1 MKFWVGVLAALAFAP
16 AAWAQDWATAEVC
29 RVDEARIDEQVFAP
43 ADREA
48 LEAAA
53 ARIENRRGRFWRV
66 VSPDGAV
73 SHLWG
78 TYHSSDPVILDLPDQ
93 VRTAIDGSRAVAVEI
108 DFVLPSR
115 QAVRD
120 AQYIEGRFRKARDPF
135 DVLPGDSPLAG
146 LGVDIK
152 FWVLDRAIE
161 LGWTEDAE
169 LILSPAGMA
178 EMLLADPC
186 EDFAYGVL
194 PIQDDY
200 VQLLGRLA
208 GADIIGLE
216 KPGDFLDDMNAPE
229 AKDTVEAII
238 AIYASYLKPMT
249 SNAER
254 ATSFAIYRE
263 GRLGLLAAWDEAFI
277 GQVLGARGAEAL
289 RLTDDYLLDF
299 RNERFMDRLADE
311 LPQGGVFIA
320 VGAGHLPGS
329 SGLVT
334 LLREA
339 GYDVT
344 RVVLPGEAE

>member
-1 MKFWVGVLAALAFAP
+1 MAAMALAP

-29 RVDEARIDEQVFAP
+29 RVDEARIDMRVFAP
-43 ADREA
+43 SDLAA

-53 ARIENRRGRFWRV
+53 ADIENRRGRFWRV

-78 TYHSSDPVILDLPDQ
+78 TYHSSDPLILDLPDQ
-93 VRTAIDGSRAVAVEI
+93 VRAAIDDARAVAVEI
-108 DFVLPSR
+108 DFVMATR

-120 AQYIEGRFRKARDPF
+120 AQYTPARFREASDPF
-135 DVLPGDSPLAG
+135 ALLPGDSPLSG
-146 LGVDIK
+146 LPVEMK

-186 EDFAYGVL
+186 EDFSAGVL

-208 GADIIGLE
+208 GAEIIGLE
-216 KPGDFLDDMNAPE
+216 QPEDFLDDLNAPK

-238 AIYASYLKPMT
+238 SVYATYLKPMT
-249 SNAER
+249 SNSER

-263 GRLGLLAAWDEAFI
+263 GRLGLLAAWDKAFI
-277 GQVLGARGAEAL
+277 TQVLGDRGPEAL
-289 RLTDDYLLDF
+289 RLTDEYLLAF
-299 RNERFMDRLADE
+299 RNERFMGRLADE
-311 LPQGGVFIA
+311 LPKGGVFIA
-320 VGAGHLPGS
+320 VGAGHLPGP

-339 GYDVT
+339 GHDVT